1 MLDLLERYAIP
12 DDGAAQ
18 SLATC
23 PGMPFFLERKY
34 IKKYWKLAELPEDK
48 LQYTQETAEFIQ
60 ADPALRALA
69 WHLYRYLT
77 LTPMAQV
84 KSDKLPDIIDEL
96 GVKTGVLYLLI
107 ALSLIPSYIARAER
121 ENFPRRYG
129 EAAAKRIG
137 STTCFFAQIHD
148 GAFGL
153 RGKTLLFMLHY
164 IQTATWRIGRFDFVI
179 RKADHTVPEIYR
191 KGSEII
197 AFCADGTPLKSDFDC
212 ALNDDET
219 TQITKITVDGSCV
232 SGVPIDFTTGLAQ
245 NTYQTIDLAQGWE
258 RIAGPGDWTLFFH
271 IPGGGKMTP
280 QLCEDSF
287 AEALDFFSSY
297 VPDKKFRLLWSA
309 SWIFNPAWNTLLPDS
324 NMASL
329 IQRGRLFPATSANNP
344 GLYFVF
350 GKHDGDPDSFIA
362 VNRVEKAVLQCYK
375 NHTLRRVGWF
385 TLVD

>member
-12 DDGAAQ
+12 DNGAAH

-23 PGMPFFLERKY
+23 PGMPFFLDGGY
-34 IKKYWKLAELPEDK
+34 IKKYWPLAELPEDK
-48 LQYTQETAEFIQ
+48 LQYTLETAEIIQ
-60 ADPALRALA
+60 ADPALRTLA

-84 KSDKLPDIIDEL
+84 QGDKLPDIIDEL

-137 STTCFFAQIHD
+137 STTCFFAQLYD
-148 GAFGL
+148 GAFGM

-179 RKADHTVPEIYR
+179 QKADNTIPEIYR
-191 KGSEII
+191 NGNDVI
-197 AFCADGTPLKSDFDC
+197 AFCADGTPLKSDLDRAF
-212 ALNDDET
+212 NDDET
-219 TQITKITVDGSCV
+219 TQAARITVEGSCV
-232 SGVPIDFTTGLAQ
+232 TGMPIDFATGLAK
-245 NTYQTIDLAQGWE
+245 NTYQTIDLAHGWE

-280 QLCEDSF
+280 QLCADSF
-287 AEALDFFSSY
+287 AEALDFFSTY

-329 IQRGRLFPATSANNP
+329 IQRGRLFPAFSANNP

-350 GKHDGDPDSFIA
+350 GRHDGDPESFTA

-375 NHTLRRVGWF
+375 NNTLRRVGWF

>member
-12 DDGAAQ
+12 AERAVL

-23 PGMPFFLERKY
+23 PGKPFFLESGY
-34 IKKYWKLAELPEDK
+34 IMKYWQLAELPEDK
-48 LQYTQETAEFIQ
+48 LQYTLECAGIIQ
-60 ADPALRALA
+60 TDPALRALA

-84 KSDKLPDIIDEL
+84 QSEKLPDIIDEL
-96 GVKTGVLYLLI
+96 GIKTGVLYLLV
-107 ALSLIPSYIARAER
+107 AMSFIPGFIARAER

-137 STTCFFAQIHD
+137 STTCFFAQAYD

-153 RGKTLLFMLHY
+153 RGRTLLFMLHY

-179 RKADHTVPEIYR
+179 QKADNTIPEIYR
-191 KGSEII
+191 KGDEII
-197 AFCADGTPLKSDFDC
+197 AFCADGIPLRSDLDR
-212 ALNDDET
+212 ALNDDEAV
-219 TQITKITVDGSCV
+219 QIAGITVNGSCV
-232 SGVPIDFTTGLAQ
+232 TGIPIDFASGLAQ
-245 NTYQTIDLAQGWE
+245 STQFTIDLAQGWE

-287 AEALDFFSSY
+287 AEAIEFLASY
-297 VPDKKFRLLWSA
+297 APDKKFRLLWSA

-350 GKHDGDPDSFIA
+350 GQNDGDPDSFTA

-375 NHTLRRVGWF
+375 NNTLRRVGWF